1 MADETKDVSTQRLL
15 GQLLEGQSARKA
27 DVSRLEDM
35 IRTGFEG
42 IHRRIDP
49 LVILPQQITAHMGD
63 DAREF
68 AAVRETLLREHDENK
83 GTLGQIVT
91 EIGTLKTERDM
102 RRGAKAFAHALS
114 AAIGALVAVAATL
127 LKLKGAP

>member
-1 MADETKDVSTQRLL
+1 MADEIETQRLL
-15 GQLLEGQSARKA
+15 GRLVEAQDNRKA
-27 DVSRLEDM
+27 DSAELRKIVTE
-35 IRTGFEG
+35 GFET
-42 IHRRIDP
+42 IHRRIDA
-49 LVILPQQITAHMGD
+49 LAGLPQQITAHMGD

-91 EIGTLKTERDM
+91 DIGTLKTDRDM